1 MLEPP
6 RSPDPQ
12 RPHTDAAMPA
22 APDFPPAPDRV
33 APKRALISLSD
44 KTGLE
49 DAARTL
55 HGLGVELVSTGGTRA
70 AIAGFGLPVKDV
82 ADLDKPEVIAPRVH
96 QGDPDHRGMKPYSE
110 LIITSD
116 ASATL

>member
-1 MLEPP
+1 MLEGA
-6 RSPDPQ
+6 RLPDPPHQ
-12 RPHTDAAMPA
+12 HTDAAMPA
-22 APDFPPAPDRV
+22 APDFPPAPDRA

-70 AIAGFGLPVKDV
+70 TIAGFGLPVKDV
-82 ADLDKPEVIAPRVH
+82 ASVTKWWC
-96 QGDPDHRGMKPYSE
+96 
-110 LIITSD
+110 
-116 ASATL
+116 